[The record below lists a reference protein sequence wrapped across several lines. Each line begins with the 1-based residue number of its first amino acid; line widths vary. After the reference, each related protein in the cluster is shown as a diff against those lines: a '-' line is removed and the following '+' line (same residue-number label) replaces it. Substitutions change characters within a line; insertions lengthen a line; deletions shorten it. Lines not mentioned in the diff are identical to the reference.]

1 MQNFLVRPAGFDP
14 SKKYPLFVVIH
25 GGPHSA
31 WMDDFVLR
39 WNYDLLAAPGY
50 VLVLTNYKGSTGFG
64 EAYARSI
71 QFDPLEGPANQVNE
85 AADEAIK
92 RYPFI
97 DGTRQAAGG
106 ASYGGHLANWLAVT
120 TDRYKALVSHAG
132 LYDLKSQWTT
142 SDVAYSRER
151 NIGGPAWDT
160 SIGLWREQSPFYRS
174 PTLKTPVLVTCGE
187 RDYRVPCN
195 NSFEFFMVLQRQQ
208 VPSKLVIYTDQNH
221 WILKGEDSRH
231 FYEDIANWLAKYL

>member
-1 MQNFLVRPAGFDP
+1 M
-14 SKKYPLFVVIH
+14 
-25 GGPHSA
+25 
-31 WMDDFVLR
+31 
-39 WNYDLLAAPGY
+39 
-50 VLVLTNYKGSTGFG
+50 
-64 EAYARSI
+64 
-71 QFDPLEGPANQVNE
+71 
-85 AADEAIK
+85 
-92 RYPFI
+92 
-97 DGTRQAAGG
+97 
-106 ASYGGHLANWLAVT
+106 
-120 TDRYKALVSHAG
+120 SHAG

-231 FYEDIANWLAKYL
+231 FYQDMADWLAKYL